1 MKVAKDLRPD
11 EEAKAAKAVAAVV
24 KTRKDSTL
32 TRATDVIM
40 ENEGWRPMWMD
51 VKPID
56 NEALILKDIE
66 KTCRHTFAVSAV
78 CCLCAFLKLAGL
90 EMF

>member
-1 MKVAKDLRPD
+1 MSKDLKPD

-40 ENEGWRPMWMD
+40 ENEGWRP
-51 VKPID
+51 K
-56 NEALILKDIE
+56 
-66 KTCRHTFAVSAV
+66 
-78 CCLCAFLKLAGL
+78 
-90 EMF
+90 

>member
-1 MKVAKDLRPD
+1 MKVSRDLKPD

-24 KTRKDSTL
+24 KTEKDSTL

-40 ENEGWRPMWMD
+40 ENEGWRPIWMD

-56 NEALILKDIE
+56 NEALILKDLE
-66 KTCRHTFAVSAV
+66 KHVDRPLLLVQLVVYVFFGS
-78 CCLCAFLKLAGL
+78 LQD
-90 EMF
+90 

>member
-1 MKVAKDLRPD
+1 
-11 EEAKAAKAVAAVV
+11 V

-40 ENEGWRPMWMD
+40 ENEGWRPIWMD

-56 NEALILKDIE
+56 NEALILKDTE
-66 KTCRHTFAVSAV
+66 KHVDIPLQSVQFVAYVFCEACRIRDY
-78 CCLCAFLKLAGL
+78 LKQLV
-90 EMF
+90 MINCSSV